1 MFPSHANTSSEYVI
15 AIVEYRSEHEVN
27 FQCFFP
33 VKCKKSTS
41 TLMLMYDVIK
51 DDLFS

>member
-27 FQCFFP
+27 FNVFP
-33 VKCKKSTS
+33 VNVKSTP
-41 TLMLMYDVIK
+41 TILLVYDEIK
-51 DDLFS
+51 GDRSF